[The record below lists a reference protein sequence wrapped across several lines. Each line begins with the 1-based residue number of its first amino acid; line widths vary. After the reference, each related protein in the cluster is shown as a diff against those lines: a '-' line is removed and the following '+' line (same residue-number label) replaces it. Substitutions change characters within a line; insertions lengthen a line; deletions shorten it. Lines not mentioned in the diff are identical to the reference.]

1 MEQQASHSALLGS
14 LSQVVG
20 ELVDENQGNAIGLVE
35 VLRLLERLH
44 RGITEGAFQDALPQ
58 NRQELYKLMRIIEEE
73 GGWPHIPKMKLH
85 MLYSH
90 LTETRVEPGEEQ
102 DGGVASGSGT
112 SGN

>member
-1 MEQQASHSALLGS
+1 MDSGMDQEQRESHDALLVS
-14 LSQVVG
+14 LSKIVG
-20 ELVDENQGNAIGLVE
+20 ELVEENQGNAIGLVE

-44 RGITEGAFQDALPQ
+44 RGITEGAFQDALPH

-90 LTETRVEPGEEQ
+90 LIESAPEDESMEG
-102 DGGVASGSGT
+102 AS
-112 SGN
+112 

>member
-1 MEQQASHSALLGS
+1 MDNGMEQRASHDTLLGS

-20 ELVDENQGNAIGLVE
+20 ELVEENQGNAIGLVE

-44 RGITEGAFQDALPQ
+44 RGITEGAFQEALPN

-90 LTETRVEPGEEQ
+90 LIEPCAES
-102 DGGVASGSGT
+102 DGAISVPGS
-112 SGN
+112 

>member
-1 MEQQASHSALLGS
+1 VDSGMEQRASHDALLGS

-20 ELVDENQGNAIGLVE
+20 ELVEENQGNAIGLVE

-44 RGITEGAFQDALPQ
+44 RGITEGAFQDALPH

-90 LTETRVEPGEEQ
+90 LRDQSEGEE
-102 DGGVASGSGT
+102 DGTIGDRA
-112 SGN
+112 

>member
-1 MEQQASHSALLGS
+1 MADVMNGMEQQAAHEALLGD
-14 LSQVVG
+14 LSKVVG
-20 ELVDENQGNAIGLVE
+20 ELEAQNQGNAIGLVE

-44 RGITEGAFQDALPQ
+44 RGITEGSFQDALPH

-90 LTETRVEPGEEQ
+90 LIVPDEEA
-102 DGGVASGSGT
+102 DR
-112 SGN
+112 

>member
-1 MEQQASHSALLGS
+1 MDSGMDPEQRVSHNELIVA

-20 ELVDENQGNAIGLVE
+20 DLVEENQGNAIGLVE

-58 NRQELYKLMRIIEEE
+58 NRQQLYKLMRIIEEE
-73 GGWPHIPKMKLH
+73 GGWPHIPKMRLQ

-90 LTETRVEPGEEQ
+90 LIESSDE
-102 DGGVASGSGT
+102 DASSEMT
-112 SGN
+112 DDRSM